1 MPTSGRPQQRKTHRM
16 RRVTLSKDHQP
27 FVARQ
32 QRESLSCQSKPKP
45 CHKVRRGASF
55 GGSSKKGF
63 SPNQKNLFSFKIGG
77 KFGGSFGGKFE
88 NNEYVNTADVLDTG
102 TVFMWRIFI
111 GSVKKLGIIFGCVI
125 KQILKNKLKKSLLI
139 ISKLNLK
146 QEHIFLYLVFI
157 YTKNVFSRISK

>member
-1 MPTSGRPQQRKTHRM
+1 MPSSGRPQQRKTHRM

-32 QRESLSCQSKPKP
+32 QRESLSCQPKPKHG
-45 CHKVRRGASF
+45 HKVRRGASF
-55 GGSSKKGF
+55 GGSSKKGY

-102 TVFMWRIFI
+102 NVFMWGIFI
-111 GSVKKLGIIFGCVI
+111 GSKKVDDVFFCVT
-125 KQILKNKLKKSLLI
+125 S
-139 ISKLNLK
+139 
-146 QEHIFLYLVFI
+146 
-157 YTKNVFSRISK
+157 